1 MEYEIKKVTMF
12 DNIGLYD
19 AYFLID
25 YKNCQLNKFGVE
37 HLAQEEAI
45 KRGLKEWLT
54 EKQTRLGLRS
64 PQGGRI

>member
-1 MEYEIKKVTMF
+1 MDYEIKKVTMF

-25 YKNCQLNKFGVE
+25 YKNCQLNKFGIE

-45 KRGLKEWLT
+45 KRGLEEW
-54 EKQTRLGLRS
+54 Q
-64 PQGGRI
+64 P

>member
-1 MEYEIKKVTMF
+1 MEYEIKKVTMS

-37 HLAQEEAI
+37 YLAEEEAI
-45 KRGLKEWLT
+45 KRGLT
-54 EKQTRLGLRS
+54 E
-64 PQGGRI
+64 

>member
-12 DNIGLYD
+12 SNIGLYD

-37 HLAQEEAI
+37 YLAEEEAI
-45 KRGLKEWLT
+45 KRGLTK
-54 EKQTRLGLRS
+54 
-64 PQGGRI
+64 